1 MRYGWDD
8 YSEMFY
14 NPVHRHGNNQGL
26 SPAEFEKQSLR
37 HSS

>member
-8 YSEMFY
+8 YIEMFY
-14 NPVHRHGNNQGL
+14 SPAHRHGNNQGL

-37 HSS
+37 HGS